1 MADNYFSHIHT
12 HSDWQWLIF
21 YVNKGNPSFS
31 QHLPLGEN
39 WDAPMHRI
47 NIMYGHL
54 HFSSVA
60 DTCIIFF
67 TLWIENCNCK
77 VLVAL
82 VIVFLFDFIFYL
94 FSKLYFPFEQSRD
107 TRSWIHL
114 VIKVFS
120 LCKLRINL
128 YIVLLLLFPH
138 KFLSFSWIH
147 RSVYQA

>member
-47 NIMYGHL
+47 NIMYGPPSLFLRCRHMYY
-54 HFSSVA
+54 
-60 DTCIIFF
+60 FF

-77 VLVAL
+77 VLVVL

-94 FSKLYFPFEQSRD
+94 FSKLYFPFEQSRN

-120 LCKLRINL
+120 QCKLRINL

-138 KFLSFSWIH
+138 TFLSF
-147 RSVYQA
+147 